1 VSQNSPLVGPLGP
14 KIQELVLQR
23 AGIARMR
30 DVETRRLMRW
40 PRHDVPRIPTQKHL
54 PEGVGF
60 LVGSGG
66 RNDGTG
72 CRPYLRFHSS
82 HRIPG
87 DWGCQCS

>member
-1 VSQNSPLVGPLGP
+1 VSQNLPLVGPLCP
-14 KIQELVLQR
+14 KIQEQVLQR
-23 AGIARMR
+23 AGIARTR
-30 DVETRRLMRW
+30 DVESCRLMRW
-40 PRHDVPRIPTQKHL
+40 LRHDVHRTPAQKYL
-54 PEGVGF
+54 PEGIRF

-87 DWGCQCS
+87 DWGCQYS